1 VAANR
6 IRSLLAPAGLVLLAA
21 SSLAIVAGAQNDPNT
36 LVPAAKLRYPDWLHG
51 PLRWLEL
58 DLSTAGLAWLLLAMC
73 AGYALV
79 LAGRVSARTA
89 VTAIVALHVL
99 YLLAPPLLSSDVFG
113 YVDSARLGTLHGIDP
128 YSPASTPLP
137 DDDVLLYR
145 RWGTD
150 LPSPYGP
157 LFVLFSYAF
166 VPLGIAGAMWA
177 FKVLLTAA
185 SLGVVWLVWRCAA
198 ARGRDPVAA
207 AVFVGLNP
215 LLLLYAV
222 GGAHNDFLG
231 VAAVMAAVLAL
242 AAGRAGGEA
251 GARQAPGSGADR
263 RRRSE
268 SLAGG
273 AMVVAS
279 AVKLPLGLPFL
290 YLLARPRADRRA
302 LLTGAAGALAA
313 VVAVSLAAFG
323 TGILRFLDA
332 VRDQQDDV
340 AIYSVPN
347 QLGELLGFGGIT
359 DGIRLAATAALLVA
373 LALTFR
379 AVRRG
384 GDWVAAAG
392 WATFALIVA
401 SAWLLPWYVV
411 WLLPLAAV
419 AGDRR
424 LRVAALA
431 LTAYIA
437 LTRVELW
444 L

>member
-1 VAANR
+1 VGTDR
-6 IRSLLAPAGLVLLAA
+6 TRRLLAPAGLAVLAA

-51 PLRWLEL
+51 PLAWLEL

-79 LAGRVSARTA
+79 LAGRLPARAA
-89 VTAIVALHVL
+89 VAAIVALHLL
-99 YLLAPPLLSSDVFG
+99 YMLAPPLLSSDVFG

-157 LFVLFSYAF
+157 LFVLLSYAF
-166 VPLGIAGAMWA
+166 VPLGIGGAMWA
-177 FKVLLTAA
+177 FKVLLALA

-207 AVFVGLNP
+207 ALFVGLNP
-215 LLLLYAV
+215 LLLVYAV

-231 VAAVMAAVLAL
+231 VAAVMASVLAL
-242 AAGRAGGEA
+242 TAGRTG
-251 GARQAPGSGADR
+251 R
-263 RRRSE
+263 
-268 SLAGG
+268 GG
-273 AMVVAS
+273 AALVAAS
-279 AVKLPLGLPFL
+279 AVKLPLGLPLL
-290 YLLARPRADRRA
+290 YALARPRQDPRRLIA
-302 LLTGAAGALAA
+302 GAAAALAA

-323 TGILRFLDA
+323 TGIHRFLDA

-359 DGIRLAATAALLVA
+359 GGIRLVAAAGLLAAI
-373 LALTFR
+373 ALTLR
-379 AVRRG
+379 AARRG
-384 GDWVAAAG
+384 GDWVTAAG
-392 WATFALIVA
+392 WATFALIVS
-401 SAWLLPWYVV
+401 SAWLLPWYAV

-419 AGDRR
+419 GSRR

-431 LTAYIA
+431 LTAYVV